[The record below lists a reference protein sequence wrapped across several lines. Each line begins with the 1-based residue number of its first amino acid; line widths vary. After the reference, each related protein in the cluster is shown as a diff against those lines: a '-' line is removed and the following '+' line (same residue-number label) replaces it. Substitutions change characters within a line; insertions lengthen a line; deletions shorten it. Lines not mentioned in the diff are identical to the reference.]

1 MENHTSDYFFALM
14 KLFDIVYDEVLTYF
28 IHTSPKILVTTSR
41 QIDHDGIKE
50 RCIHQTNKHFIISPF
65 THSISELVTI
75 VYNTFFGENG
85 KLLDDYVYQTKGQGW
100 CKRVFPPTDNEMQSY
115 IVQCVTEETQKQYKK
130 MLIL

>member
-50 RCIHQTNKHFIISPF
+50 RCIQQTNKHFRISPF

-75 VYNTFFGENG
+75 VYNTLFGENG
-85 KLLDDYVYQTKGQGW
+85 KQLDDYVYQTRGQGW
-100 CKRVFPPTDNEMQSY
+100 CKRIFPPTDNEMQSY
-115 IVQCVTEETQKQYKK
+115 IVQCVTKETKNQYKK